1 MMSQILLFGIA
12 MITAGVAS
20 AAIVPLAKRLGWRL
34 QALDHPN
41 YRKHH
46 NGSIPRTG
54 GLAIATGILAGL
66 LMAFVLGLFSSG
78 DGSLWKGVVFIAA
91 GALIFA
97 VGFLDDFRSCSVGVK
112 LAVQVAAAVM
122 VVATGQTVDRVFL
135 PVGELF
141 VLDSEFLA
149 AVVAVVWL
157 VGITNAIN
165 FMDGLDGL
173 AGGLAV
179 IITICMGVFAIIQ
192 SAPSVAAVS
201 AVICGS
207 CLGFLPFNWHPA
219 RIFLGDGGSLLIGFV
234 LGCLSLTASLKSSTT
249 VAVLIPLL
257 VVGVPAADALFV
269 MLARFRERTHGRRR
283 FLQRVVRVF
292 QADRLHLHH
301 YGLALIRHHQLVVL
315 LLYTIVACFC
325 ISALIVTMKN
335 NPTLAAVILVVEIA
349 AVAMIRFAGS
359 RASKQNGEG
368 TRV

>member
-1 MMSQILLFGIA
+1 MSQILLFGIT

-78 DGSLWKGVVFIAA
+78 DGSLWKGAVFIVA

-112 LAVQVAAAVM
+112 LAVQVVAAVM
-122 VVATGQTVDRVFL
+122 VVATGHTVDRVFL
-135 PVGELF
+135 PVGESLA
-141 VLDSEFLA
+141 LDSEFLA

-179 IITICMGVFAIIQ
+179 IIAICMGMFAIIQ
-192 SAPSVAAVS
+192 GVPSVAAVS
-201 AVICGS
+201 VAICGS

-269 MLARFRERTHGRRR
+269 MLARFRERTHGRR

-301 YGLALIRHHQLVVL
+301 YGLALIRHHQAVVL
-315 LLYTIVACFC
+315 LLYAIVACFC
-325 ISALIVTMKN
+325 ISALIVTIKN

-359 RASKQNGEG
+359 HASKQNGEG